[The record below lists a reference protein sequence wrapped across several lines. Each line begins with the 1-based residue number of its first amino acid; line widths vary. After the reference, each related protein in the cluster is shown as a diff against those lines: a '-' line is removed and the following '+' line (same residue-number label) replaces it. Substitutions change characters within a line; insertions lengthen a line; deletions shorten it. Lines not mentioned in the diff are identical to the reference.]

1 MAKNKKEINE
11 LADLPYYREEYTAQL
26 EKMGITDLPEL
37 LSALKDSKKKAKII
51 EDLEG
56 VGTKIADHWIEV
68 MEEAPEEST
77 ELATRGSKT
86 EIVEEADAEVVEK
99 GAYVAKIKPVLS
111 AEVKA
116 MLVKRA
122 EVSGRRPEF
131 RRQEWF
137 RYAKLGIKWRKPRGM
152 HSKMRRHY
160 KYRPT
165 IVSIGFRGPALVRG
179 LASSGFQEVLVYNPS
194 NLDVI
199 DPKTQAARIGGTV
212 GGKKRATIIEKADQ
226 LKIRVL
232 NR

>member
-1 MAKNKKEINE
+1 MAKNKKEMKE
-11 LADLPYYREEYTAQL
+11 LTDLPYYREEYTAQL

-37 LSALKDSKKKAKII
+37 LSALKESKKKAKII

-68 MEEAPEEST
+68 LEESPEEST
-77 ELATRGSKT
+77 ELTVKGSKT
-86 EIVEEADAEVVEK
+86 EIVEEAEAEVVEK
-99 GAYVAKIKPVLS
+99 GEYVAKIKPVLS

>member
-1 MAKNKKEINE
+1 MAKNKKEMKE

-37 LSALKDSKKKAKII
+37 LSALKESKKKAKII

-68 MEEAPEEST
+68 LEEGPEEST
-77 ELATRGSKT
+77 ELTVRGSKS
-86 EIVEEADAEVVEK
+86 EIVEQAEAEVVEK
-99 GAYVAKIKPVLS
+99 GEYIAKIKPVLS

-179 LASSGFQEVLVYNPS
+179 LASSGFQEILVYNPS

>member
-1 MAKNKKEINE
+1 MAKNKKEIKE

-26 EKMGITDLPEL
+26 EKMDISTLPEL
-37 LSALKDSKKKAKII
+37 LSALKENKKKQKII
-51 EDLEG
+51 DELEG
-56 VGTKIADHWIEV
+56 VGVKIADHWIEV

-77 ELATRGSKT
+77 ALATKESKT
-86 EIVEEADAEVVEK
+86 EIIEEADAEVVEK

-116 MLVKRA
+116 MLEKRA

-131 RRQEWF
+131 LRQEWF
-137 RYAKLGIKWRKPRGM
+137 RYAKLGRKWRKPRGM

-194 NLDVI
+194 NLDII

>member
-1 MAKNKKEINE
+1 MAKNKKEMKE
-11 LADLPYYREEYTAQL
+11 LTDLPYYREEYTAQL

-37 LSALKDSKKKAKII
+37 LSALKESKKKAKII

-68 MEEAPEEST
+68 LEEAPEEST

-86 EIVEEADAEVVEK
+86 EIIEEADAEVVEK

-111 AEVKA
+111 PEVKA

-131 RRQEWF
+131 LRQEWF
-137 RYAKLGIKWRKPRGM
+137 RYAKLGKKWRKPRGM

-199 DPKTQAARIGGTV
+199 DPKTQAAKIGGTV

>member
-1 MAKNKKEINE
+1 MAKNKKEMKE
-11 LADLPYYREEYTAQL
+11 LTDLPYYREEYTAQL

-37 LSALKDSKKKAKII
+37 LSALKESKKKAKII

-68 MEEAPEEST
+68 LEESPEEST
-77 ELATRGSKT
+77 ELTVKGSKT
-86 EIVEEADAEVVEK
+86 EIVEEAEAEVVEK
-99 GAYVAKIKPVLS
+99 GEYVAKIKPVLS

-199 DPKTQAARIGGTV
+199 DPKTQAAKIGGTV
-212 GGKKRATIIEKADQ
+212 GGKKRATIIEKADHP
-226 LKIRVL
+226 KIRVL

>member
-1 MAKNKKEINE
+1 MAKNKKEIKE
-11 LADLPYYREEYTAQL
+11 LTDLPYYREEYTAQL
-26 EKMGITDLPEL
+26 EKMDISTLHEL
-37 LSALKDSKKKAKII
+37 LTALKEAKKKQKIVD
-51 EDLEG
+51 DLDG
-56 VGTKIADHWIEV
+56 VGVKIADHWIEV
-68 MEEAPEEST
+68 LEDVLEEST
-77 ELATRGSKT
+77 ALATKESKT
-86 EIVEEADAEVVEK
+86 EIIEEAEAEVVEK

-111 AEVKA
+111 PEVKA
-116 MLVKRA
+116 MLEKRA

-131 RRQEWF
+131 LRQEWF
-137 RYAKLGIKWRKPRGM
+137 RYAKLGKKWRKPRGM

-194 NLDVI
+194 NLDII
-199 DPKTQAARIGGTV
+199 DPKTQAAKIGGTV
-212 GGKKRATIIEKADQ
+212 GGKKRSAIIEKADQ

>member
-1 MAKNKKEINE
+1 MAKNKKEMKE

-37 LSALKDSKKKAKII
+37 LSALKESKKKAKII

-56 VGTKIADHWIEV
+56 AGTKIADHWIEV
-68 MEEAPEEST
+68 LEEVPEEST

-111 AEVKA
+111 PEVKA
-116 MLVKRA
+116 MLMKRA

-131 RRQEWF
+131 LRQEWF
-137 RYAKLGIKWRKPRGM
+137 RYAKLGKKWRKPRGM

-199 DPKTQAARIGGTV
+199 DPKTQAAKIGGTV

>member
-1 MAKNKKEINE
+1 MAKNKKEIKE

-26 EKMGITDLPEL
+26 EKMDITTLSEL
-37 LSALKDSKKKAKII
+37 LTALKDAKSKQKIVD
-51 EDLEG
+51 ELEG
-56 VGTKIADHWIEV
+56 VGVKIADHWVEV

-77 ELATRGSKT
+77 AVAIKGSKT
-86 EIVEEADAEVVEK
+86 EIIEEAEAEVVEE
-99 GAYVAKIKPVLS
+99 GEYITKIKPVLS
-111 AEVKA
+111 AAVKA

-194 NLDVI
+194 HLDAI
-199 DPKTQAARIGGTV
+199 DPTIQAARIGGTV
-212 GGKKRATIIEKADQ
+212 GGKKRTTIIEKADQ

>member
-1 MAKNKKEINE
+1 MAKNKKEIKE

-26 EKMGITDLPEL
+26 EKMDISTLPEL
-37 LSALKDSKKKAKII
+37 LSALKENKKKQKII
-51 EDLEG
+51 DELEG
-56 VGTKIADHWIEV
+56 VGVKIADHWIEV

-77 ELATRGSKT
+77 ALATKESKT
-86 EIVEEADAEVVEK
+86 EIIEEADAEVVEK

-116 MLVKRA
+116 MLEKRA

-131 RRQEWF
+131 LRQEWF
-137 RYAKLGIKWRKPRGM
+137 RYAKLGRKWRKPRGM

>member
-1 MAKNKKEINE
+1 MAKNKKEIKE

-37 LSALKDSKKKAKII
+37 LAALKDSKKKAKIVD
-51 EDLEG
+51 ELEG
-56 VGTKIADHWIEV
+56 VGVKIADHWIEV
-68 MEEAPEEST
+68 LEDVPEEST
-77 ELATRGSKT
+77 AVATKGSKT
-86 EIVEEADAEVVEK
+86 EIIEEADAEVVEK

-116 MLVKRA
+116 MLEKRA

-131 RRQEWF
+131 LRQEWF
-137 RYAKLGIKWRKPRGM
+137 RYAKLGKKWRKPRGM

>member
-1 MAKNKKEINE
+1 MAKNKKEIKE

-26 EKMGITDLPEL
+26 EKMDITTLPEL
-37 LSALKDSKKKAKII
+37 LTALKESKKKLKII
-51 EDLEG
+51 DELEG
-56 VGTKIADHWIEV
+56 VGVKIADHWIEV
-68 MEEAPEEST
+68 MEPEEST
-77 ELATRGSKT
+77 ALVKKESKT
-86 EIVEEADAEVVEK
+86 EIIEEADAEVVEK
-99 GAYVAKIKPVLS
+99 GAYVTKIKPVLS

-116 MLVKRA
+116 MLEKRA

-131 RRQEWF
+131 LRQEWF
-137 RYAKLGIKWRKPRGM
+137 RYAKLGRKWRKPRGM

-212 GGKKRATIIEKADQ
+212 GGKKRATIIEKADL

>member
-1 MAKNKKEINE
+1 MAKNKKEIKE

-26 EKMGITDLPEL
+26 EKMGISTLPEL
-37 LSALKDSKKKAKII
+37 LTALKETKEKQKIVD
-51 EDLEG
+51 DLDG
-56 VGTKIADHWIEV
+56 VGVKIADHWIEV
-68 MEEAPEEST
+68 LEDVSEEST
-77 ELATRGSKT
+77 ALATKESKA
-86 EIVEEADAEVVEK
+86 EIIEEADAEVVEK
-99 GAYVAKIKPVLS
+99 GAYIAKIKPVLS
-111 AEVKA
+111 PEVKA
-116 MLVKRA
+116 MLEKRA

-131 RRQEWF
+131 LRQEWF
-137 RYAKLGIKWRKPRGM
+137 RYAKLGRKWRKPRGM

-194 NLDVI
+194 NLDII
-199 DPKTQAARIGGTV
+199 DPKTQAAKIGGTV
-212 GGKKRATIIEKADQ
+212 GGKKRSAIIEKADQ

>member
-1 MAKNKKEINE
+1 MAKNKKEMKE
-11 LADLPYYREEYTAQL
+11 LTDLPYYREEYTAQL
-26 EKMGITDLPEL
+26 EKMGITDLPGL
-37 LSALKDSKKKAKII
+37 LSALKESKKKAKII
-51 EDLEG
+51 DDLEG

-68 MEEAPEEST
+68 LEESPEEST
-77 ELATRGSKT
+77 ELTVKGSKT
-86 EIVEEADAEVVEK
+86 EIVEEAEAEVVEK
-99 GAYVAKIKPVLS
+99 GEYVAKIKPVLS

>member
-1 MAKNKKEINE
+1 MAKNKKEIKE

-26 EKMGITDLPEL
+26 EKMDITTLPEL
-37 LSALKDSKKKAKII
+37 LSALKENKKKQKIVD
-51 EDLEG
+51 ELEG
-56 VGTKIADHWIEV
+56 VGIKIADHWIEV
-68 MEEAPEEST
+68 LEEAPEEST
-77 ELATRGSKT
+77 ALVTKESKT
-86 EIVEEADAEVVEK
+86 EIIEEADAEVMEK
-99 GAYVAKIKPVLS
+99 GAYIAKIKPVLS

-116 MLVKRA
+116 MLEKRA

-131 RRQEWF
+131 LRQEWF
-137 RYAKLGIKWRKPRGM
+137 RYAKLGRKWRKPRGM

-194 NLDVI
+194 NLDII

-212 GGKKRATIIEKADQ
+212 GGRKRATIIEKADQ

>member
-1 MAKNKKEINE
+1 MAKNKKEIKE

-26 EKMGITDLPEL
+26 EKMGITTLPEL
-37 LSALKDSKKKAKII
+37 LTALKETKKKQKIV
-51 EDLEG
+51 EELEG
-56 VGTKIADHWIEV
+56 VGVKIADHWIEV
-68 MEEAPEEST
+68 IEPEEST
-77 ELATRGSKT
+77 ALATKESKT
-86 EIVEEADAEVVEK
+86 EIIEEAEAEVVEK
-99 GAYVAKIKPVLS
+99 GEYIAKIKPVLS

-116 MLVKRA
+116 MLKKRA

-194 NLDVI
+194 NLDAI
-199 DPKTQAARIGGTV
+199 DPKIQAARIGGTV

>member
-1 MAKNKKEINE
+1 MAKNKKEIKE

-26 EKMGITDLPEL
+26 EKMDITTLPEL
-37 LSALKDSKKKAKII
+37 LAALKDAERKQKII
-51 EDLEG
+51 DELEG
-56 VGTKIADHWIEV
+56 VGVKIADHWVEV
-68 MEEAPEEST
+68 MEEVPEET
-77 ELATRGSKT
+77 TAVATKGSKT
-86 EIVEEADAEVVEK
+86 EIIEEAEAEVVEE
-99 GAYVAKIKPVLS
+99 GEYITKIKPVLS
-111 AEVKA
+111 AAVKA

-194 NLDVI
+194 NLDAI
-199 DPKTQAARIGGTV
+199 DPTIQAARIGGTV

>member
-1 MAKNKKEINE
+1 MAKNKKEIKE

-26 EKMGITDLPEL
+26 EKMGITTLPEL
-37 LSALKDSKKKAKII
+37 LSALKESKKKQKIVD
-51 EDLEG
+51 ELEG
-56 VGTKIADHWIEV
+56 VGVKIADHWIEV
-68 MEEAPEEST
+68 MEESPEEST
-77 ELATRGSKT
+77 ALVTKESKT
-86 EIVEEADAEVVEK
+86 EIIEEADAEIVEK
-99 GAYVAKIKPVLS
+99 GAYVTKIKPVLS

-116 MLVKRA
+116 MLEKRA

-194 NLDVI
+194 NLDKI
-199 DPKTQAARIGGTV
+199 DPNTQAARIGGTV

>member
-1 MAKNKKEINE
+1 MAKNKKEMTE

-26 EKMGITDLPEL
+26 KKMGITTLPEL
-37 LSALKDSKKKAKII
+37 LSALKDSKKKQKII
-51 EDLEG
+51 DELEG
-56 VGTKIADHWIEV
+56 VGVKIADHWIEV
-68 MEEAPEEST
+68 LEEKPEEST
-77 ELATRGSKT
+77 AVAIKPSKT
-86 EIVEEADAEVVEK
+86 EIIEEAEAEVVEK

-116 MLVKRA
+116 MLEKRA

-179 LASSGFQEVLVYNPS
+179 MASSGFQEVLVYNPS
-194 NLDVI
+194 NLDKI
-199 DPKTQAARIGGTV
+199 DPKTQAAKIGGTV

>member
-1 MAKNKKEINE
+1 MAKNKKEMKE

-37 LSALKDSKKKAKII
+37 LAALKDSKKKAKIVD
-51 EDLEG
+51 ELEG
-56 VGTKIADHWIEV
+56 VGVKIADHWIEV
-68 MEEAPEEST
+68 MEGPEEST
-77 ELATRGSKT
+77 AVVAKGEKT
-86 EIVEEADAEVVEK
+86 EIIEEAAAEVVEE
-99 GAYVAKIKPVLS
+99 GEYITKIKPVLS
-111 AEVKA
+111 AQVKA

-131 RRQEWF
+131 LRQEWF
-137 RYAKLGIKWRKPRGM
+137 RYAKLGKKWRKPRGM

>member
-1 MAKNKKEINE
+1 MAKNKKEIKE

-26 EKMGITDLPEL
+26 EKMDITTLPEL
-37 LSALKDSKKKAKII
+37 LSALKENKKKQKII
-51 EDLEG
+51 DDLEG
-56 VGTKIADHWIEV
+56 VGVKIADHWIEV

-77 ELATRGSKT
+77 ALVTKESRS
-86 EIVEEADAEVVEK
+86 EIIEEADAEVVEK
-99 GAYVAKIKPVLS
+99 GAYVTKIKPVLS
-111 AEVKA
+111 PEVKA
-116 MLVKRA
+116 MLEKRA

>member
-1 MAKNKKEINE
+1 MAKNKKEIKE

-37 LSALKDSKKKAKII
+37 LAALKDSKKKAKIVD
-51 EDLEG
+51 ELEG
-56 VGTKIADHWIEV
+56 VGVKIADHWIEV
-68 MEEAPEEST
+68 LEDVPEEST
-77 ELATRGSKT
+77 AVATMGSKT
-86 EIVEEADAEVVEK
+86 EIVEEAEAEVVEK
-99 GAYVAKIKPVLS
+99 GEYIAKIKPVLS

>member
-1 MAKNKKEINE
+1 MAKNKKEIKE

-26 EKMGITDLPEL
+26 AKMDINDLSEL
-37 LSALKDSKKKAKII
+37 LAALKENKKKQKII
-51 EDLEG
+51 DDLEG
-56 VGTKIADHWIEV
+56 VGAKIADHWIEV
-68 MEEAPEEST
+68 MEPEEST
-77 ELATRGSKT
+77 ALATKDSKT
-86 EIVEEADAEVVEK
+86 EIVEEAEAEVVEK

-111 AEVKA
+111 AEVKF
-116 MLVKRA
+116 MLEKRA
-122 EVSGRRPEF
+122 EISGRRPEF
-131 RRQEWF
+131 LRQEWF
-137 RYAKLGIKWRKPRGM
+137 RYAKLGKKWRKPRGM

-194 NLDVI
+194 NLDII
-199 DPKTQAARIGGTV
+199 DPKTQAAKIGGTV
-212 GGKKRATIIEKADQ
+212 GGKKRAAIIEKADQ

>member
-1 MAKNKKEINE
+1 MAKNKKEMKE

-37 LSALKDSKKKAKII
+37 LSALKESKKKAKII

-68 MEEAPEEST
+68 LEESPEEST
-77 ELATRGSKT
+77 ELTVKGSKT
-86 EIVEEADAEVVEK
+86 EIVEEAEAEVVEK
-99 GAYVAKIKPVLS
+99 GEYIAKIKPVLS

-179 LASSGFQEVLVYNPS
+179 LASSGFQEILVYNPS

>member
-1 MAKNKKEINE
+1 
-11 LADLPYYREEYTAQL
+11 
-26 EKMGITDLPEL
+26 
-37 LSALKDSKKKAKII
+37 
-51 EDLEG
+51 
-56 VGTKIADHWIEV
+56 
-68 MEEAPEEST
+68 
-77 ELATRGSKT
+77 
-86 EIVEEADAEVVEK
+86 
-99 GAYVAKIKPVLS
+99 
-111 AEVKA
+111 
-116 MLVKRA
+116 
-122 EVSGRRPEF
+122 
-131 RRQEWF
+131 
-137 RYAKLGIKWRKPRGM
+137 M

-194 NLDVI
+194 NLDAI

>member
-1 MAKNKKEINE
+1 MAKNKKEIKE
-11 LADLPYYREEYTAQL
+11 LADLPYYREEYTDQL
-26 EKMGITDLPEL
+26 EKMGITTLPEL
-37 LSALKDSKKKAKII
+37 LKALKETKKKQKIVD
-51 EDLEG
+51 ELEG
-56 VGTKIADHWIEV
+56 VGIKIADHWIEV
-68 MEEAPEEST
+68 LEEAPEEST
-77 ELATRGSKT
+77 ALVTKESKT
-86 EIVEEADAEVVEK
+86 EIIEEADAEVMEK
-99 GAYVAKIKPVLS
+99 GAYIAKIKPVLS

-116 MLVKRA
+116 MLEKRA

-131 RRQEWF
+131 LRQEWF
-137 RYAKLGIKWRKPRGM
+137 RYAKLGRKWRKPRGM

-194 NLDVI
+194 NLDII

-212 GGKKRATIIEKADQ
+212 GGRKRATIIEKADQ

>member
-1 MAKNKKEINE
+1 MAKNKKEMKE
-11 LADLPYYREEYTAQL
+11 LTDLPYYREEYTAQL

-37 LSALKDSKKKAKII
+37 LSALKESKKKAKII

-68 MEEAPEEST
+68 LEESPEEST
-77 ELATRGSKT
+77 ELTVKGSKT
-86 EIVEEADAEVVEK
+86 EIVEEAEAEVVEK
-99 GAYVAKIKPVLS
+99 GEYVAKIKPVLS
-111 AEVKA
+111 VEVKA

>member
-1 MAKNKKEINE
+1 MAKNKKELKE

-26 EKMGITDLPEL
+26 EKMGITTLPEL
-37 LSALKDSKKKAKII
+37 LAALKESKKKAKIVD
-51 EDLEG
+51 ELEG
-56 VGTKIADHWIEV
+56 VGVKIADHWIEV
-68 MEEAPEEST
+68 MEPEEST
-77 ELATRGSKT
+77 AVAVKESKT
-86 EIVEEADAEVVEK
+86 KIIEEADAEVVEK
-99 GAYVAKIKPVLS
+99 GAYIAKIKPVLS

-116 MLVKRA
+116 MLVKRDEISA
-122 EVSGRRPEF
+122 RRPEF
-131 RRQEWF
+131 LRQEWF
-137 RYAKLGIKWRKPRGM
+137 RYAKLGKKWRKPRGM

-194 NLDVI
+194 NLDAI
-199 DPKTQAARIGGTV
+199 DPKTQAAKIGGTV
-212 GGKKRATIIEKADQ
+212 GGKKRSAIIEKADQ

>member
-1 MAKNKKEINE
+1 MAKNKKEIKE

-37 LSALKDSKKKAKII
+37 LIALKETKKKQKIVD
-51 EDLEG
+51 DLDG
-56 VGTKIADHWIEV
+56 VGVKIADHWIEV
-68 MEEAPEEST
+68 LEDVSEEST
-77 ELATRGSKT
+77 ALATKESKT
-86 EIVEEADAEVVEK
+86 EIIEEAEAEVVEK

-111 AEVKA
+111 PEVKA
-116 MLVKRA
+116 MLEKRA

-131 RRQEWF
+131 LRQEWF
-137 RYAKLGIKWRKPRGM
+137 RYAKLGKKWRKPRGM

-194 NLDVI
+194 NLDII
-199 DPKTQAARIGGTV
+199 DPKTQAAKIGGTV
-212 GGKKRATIIEKADQ
+212 GGKKRSAIIEKADQ